1 MSQVEGDVLSAL
13 VSEVHGMTGLEA
25 APRLLRTASVLV
37 EKAGY
42 EIARSERSSRVTQI
56 ILIAAELDRL
66 GELFE
71 KPVAE
76 PIGESRSRRLD
87 AR

>member
-25 APRLLRTASVLV
+25 APRLLRTAAVLV